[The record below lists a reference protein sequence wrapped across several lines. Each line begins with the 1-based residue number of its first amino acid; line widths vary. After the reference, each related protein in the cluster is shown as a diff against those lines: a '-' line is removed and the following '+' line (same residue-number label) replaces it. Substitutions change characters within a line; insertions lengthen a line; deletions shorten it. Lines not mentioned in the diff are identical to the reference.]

1 MQSSESMIHYS
12 RNIIIKRIWRIK
24 FSLRIFLHENSAN
37 FATLISQNKKFSLVK
52 NVITVY
58 LIQKCGYRGR
68 LGRVNWSFW
77 NFFLYFF
84 VWCPIKAKKALGRK
98 NEHLSNLNLSSLYEI
113 EKCRWDCRRKWWL
126 NLSVKTWTQNWIL
139 GSTEYSI

>member
-24 FSLRIFLHENSAN
+24 FSLRIFLLENSAN
-37 FATLISQNKKFSLVK
+37 LATLISQNKKFSLVK

-77 NFFLYFF
+77 NFFNIFF
-84 VWCPIKAKKALGRK
+84 CFIVQLKQKKALGIK
-98 NEHLSNLNLSSLYEI
+98 NKHLSNLNLSSLYEI

-126 NLSVKTWTQNWIL
+126 NLSVKTWTQNWKL
-139 GSTEYSI
+139 GSI